1 MKFDPMTGEPINEE
15 SQGTPEVTETPVAPE
30 NPVNQ
35 AVESVKSWIS
45 TMSTKQWFL
54 PAMIGGGVGV
64 IAIIAVVVAIVGGA
78 FMSPVQKVT
87 YAAGNTFKE
96 AGVLGDVLSSTMTAV
111 ANSKSTTYF
120 MLGVEGNEMEME
132 VRNAGKDKQVWVKA
146 DITNYPELE
155 GTLTLN
161 KNELQAQAPILGDY
175 VFFYDYTKEADGFI
189 FENVDDE
196 IVEALNKMLA
206 QAYSGKTDDSKA
218 LKEMAKALQ
227 EWMDDIEIEEVE
239 KDEFE
244 INGRDVNCVGYEIV
258 IDEDMIK
265 EYMEIVCDA
274 MVEYME
280 EQGLDEMEGYDDA
293 MFDEAFEDMFDE
305 IEGMPEMTFTVYVDS
320 NMLAAI
326 MIEAED
332 SEGKVKILFE
342 GGDYRAQNITVKFD
356 GEKVLQIK
364 GERDGNEESLRM
376 VVYTQRYDGGIN
388 TGEVNA
394 ITVFD
399 YEYDKKS
406 GDFEAAFYNT
416 YEKAILEVEGT
427 IVCNNNGVE
436 ITDGELNVESMSVD
450 FAFSCK
456 KGAKI
461 EKLSGERFDIGN
473 ADEDDFEELAEDI
486 QDELEDF
493 IPSFDYPDTSYGD
506 VYDDWY

>member
-15 SQGTPEVTETPVAPE
+15 AQVTPEVTETPVTPE
-30 NPVNQ
+30 SPVNQ

-64 IAIIAVVVAIVGGA
+64 VAIIAVVVAIVGGA

-96 AGVLGDVLSSTMTAV
+96 AGVLGDVISSTLTAT
-111 ANSKSTTYF
+111 ANNNNTTYF
-120 MLGVEGNEMEME
+120 MLGLEGNEMEME
-132 VRNAGKDKQVWVKA
+132 LRTSGKDKQVWAKA
-146 DITNYPELE
+146 DIANYPELE
-155 GTLTLN
+155 GTLTLT

-196 IVEALNKMLA
+196 IVEALNEMLA
-206 QAYSGKTDDSKA
+206 QAYSGKVDDSEA
-218 LKEMAKALQ
+218 LKEMAKALK

-239 KDEFE
+239 KEEFE

-293 MFDEAFEDMFDE
+293 MFDEAFEDMYDE

-326 MIEAED
+326 VIEAED
-332 SEGKVKILFE
+332 SEGKIKILFE

-356 GEKVLQIK
+356 GQKVLQIK
-364 GERDGNEESLRM
+364 GERDGNEETAELVIYSGDEH
-376 VVYTQRYDGGIN
+376 YTIM
-388 TGEVNA
+388 E
-394 ITVFD
+394 

-406 GDFEAAFYNT
+406 GDFEFAVLDYSGN
-416 YEKAILEVEGT
+416 EEMSLEGT
-427 IVCNNNGVE
+427 IVANGNGVE
-436 ITDGELNVESMSVD
+436 ITDGELNIDDMSAD

-461 EKLSGERFDIGN
+461 EKLSGDRFDLGN
-473 ADEDDFEELAEDI
+473 ADEEELQELVEDL

-493 IPSFDYPDTSYGD
+493 MPSYGYPEVD
-506 VYDDWY
+506 YDDWY